1 MGTQYI
7 YDLNI
12 LKFVFY
18 IKILKLY
25 MCNVLESVKT
35 LKIIFLNYDKRIGNE
50 SDIYKLL
57 YIQFIR
63 NIFLYF

>member
-1 MGTQYI
+1 
-7 YDLNI
+7 
-12 LKFVFY
+12 
-18 IKILKLY
+18 